1 MLSAPAHMPA
11 IRVASFGAGLAA
23 PDLIL
28 GAAMWTFSP
37 TARASPVCSASVI
50 TGTSPAHDTR
60 LSSSN
65 TADSAANL
73 CDTCTGSAFLELVR
87 LLREN
92 TNHPSSEGTFLIPTP
107 ATTPIHR
114 WIEADMDGGL
124 SSGHAE
130 MALISCAGQ
139 GFSCSSRGCTW
150 TPAGS
155 RGQGWGR
162 EAPPR
167 RGSAL
172 TAAEDDVTCCG
183 YGGNREMGRTV
194 RGSESR
200 SACRFTTRGQ
210 G

>member
-1 MLSAPAHMPA
+1 
-11 IRVASFGAGLAA
+11 
-23 PDLIL
+23 
-28 GAAMWTFSP
+28 
-37 TARASPVCSASVI
+37 
-50 TGTSPAHDTR
+50 
-60 LSSSN
+60 
-65 TADSAANL
+65 
-73 CDTCTGSAFLELVR
+73 
-87 LLREN
+87 
-92 TNHPSSEGTFLIPTP
+92 
-107 ATTPIHR
+107 
-114 WIEADMDGGL
+114 MDGGL

-172 TAAEDDVTCCG
+172 TAAEDDVIVLRLW
-183 YGGNREMGRTV
+183 GNREMGRTV